1 MAALSG
7 VELRAEM
14 EARSS
19 PEAEG
24 KEDSF
29 SSFWACIFFF
39 STYDKHSHHFSKESG
54 GLG

>member
-1 MAALSG
+1 MAAVLR

-14 EARSS
+14 EAQSS

-29 SSFWACIFFF
+29 SSF
-39 STYDKHSHHFSKESG
+39 
-54 GLG
+54 